1 MKLSINKRTGE
12 KSKLRS
18 WKSPSDPSVGSFSS
32 SSVECEN
39 ILEVFIWNETRPYW
53 RSGPWNG
60 GVFTGV
66 DTMTT
71 SYFNGF
77 QGGDDGERNIN
88 IYFMM
93 PNNEVFL
100 IYNLNSQ
107 GKLDEMWWNDEKKEL
122 EVKYTS
128 R

>member
-1 MKLSINKRTGE
+1 
-12 KSKLRS
+12 
-18 WKSPSDPSVGSFSS
+18 
-32 SSVECEN
+32 
-39 ILEVFIWNETRPYW
+39 
-53 RSGPWNG
+53 
-60 GVFTGV
+60 
-66 DTMTT
+66 
-71 SYFNGF
+71 
-77 QGGDDGERNIN
+77 
-88 IYFMM
+88 M